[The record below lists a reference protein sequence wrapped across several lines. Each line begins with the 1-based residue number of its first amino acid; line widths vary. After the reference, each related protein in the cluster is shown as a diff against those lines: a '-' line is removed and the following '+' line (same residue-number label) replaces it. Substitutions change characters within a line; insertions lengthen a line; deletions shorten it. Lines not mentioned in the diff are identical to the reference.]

1 MSYLKCPH
9 CGSEVDPCSYM
20 WHAKLHTPSY
30 SALYLYR
37 CPRCNRLFA
46 VESTYYLKDEHE
58 IALAVKSFLVAVKS
72 ASEDEHSDEHFTA
85 GHADPL
91 DKLPEE
97 VRKLLLR

>member
-9 CGSEVDPCSYM
+9 CSYI

-37 CPRCNRLFA
+37 CPRCNKLFA

-58 IALAVKSFLVAVKS
+58 IALAVKSFLEAVKS
-72 ASEDEHSDEHFTA
+72 ASEDEHFTA
-85 GHADPL
+85 GYADPL